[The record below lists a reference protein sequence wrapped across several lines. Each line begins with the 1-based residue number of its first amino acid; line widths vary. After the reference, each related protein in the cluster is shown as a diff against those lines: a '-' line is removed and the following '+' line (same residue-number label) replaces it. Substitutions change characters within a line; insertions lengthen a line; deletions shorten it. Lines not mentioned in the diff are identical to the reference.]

1 VKYRFIE
8 LVKKGYNS
16 DVHLFATFFGEIMDK
31 KTESRNSVSSRST
44 TQKAL
49 RINLDEKKYG
59 TIVEIGAG
67 QEVARQF
74 FLAGAAAGTIAKT
87 MSAYDMKFS
96 DAIYGVQEDGRY
108 VSKGR
113 VKAMMEQEFDLVVD
127 RVGDIRSKSSRYF
140 TYAATVAAKSFNRKN
155 ECHAWCGI
163 RVQMYPGAK
172 PSNITVHVRMFDDNA
187 EAQQQALG
195 VLGVNLIYA
204 AYYYFENPK
213 QIIDSLTD
221 GMKANRIEID
231 SIDFEGPY
239 FEDADNRIKNIHLI
253 RSWKTRA
260 IMFKPDG
267 TVAVPAEML
276 YKKNILTIRGS
287 FRPVTKLNV
296 DMIEQGQNSFSALP
310 GVDPSNTIAIAEI
323 SLNDAHGNDAKVPES
338 DIVARVQLLNSLG
351 YNVMV
356 SDYTRYFSLRAYFR
370 QFTQLQIGIVMGMVN
385 VKQIFDENFYRGVEG
400 GILEGFGKLFPDNTR
415 LFIYPEMDED
425 DHVTEFTDVKVPD
438 HLRFLYRH
446 LLENGFLHG
455 IECSDPSLFN
465 IYSRKIL
472 KQLASGQQ
480 GWEKNLPDG
489 VADEIIKHKFFGYRG

>member
-1 VKYRFIE
+1 
-8 LVKKGYNS
+8 
-16 DVHLFATFFGEIMDK
+16 MDNQ
-31 KTESRNSVSSRST
+31 TSSRNTSA
-44 TQKAL
+44 KAL
-49 RINLDEKKYG
+49 RLNLDEKKYG

-96 DAIYGVQEDGRY
+96 DAIYGVQEDRRY
-108 VSKGR
+108 VSKNR
-113 VKAMMEQEFDLVVD
+113 VKAMMEQEFDLVLD
-127 RVGDIRSKSSRYF
+127 RVGDTRSRSSRYF
-140 TYAATVAAKSFNRKN
+140 AYAATVAAKSFNRAN

-163 RVQMYPGAK
+163 RVQMYPGAE
-172 PSNITVHVRMFDDNA
+172 PSDITVHVRMLDDNA

-195 VLGVNLIYA
+195 VIGVNLIYA

-213 QIIDSLTD
+213 KIIDSLTD
-221 GMKANRIEID
+221 NIKANRIEID
-231 SIDFEGPY
+231 SIEFKGPY
-239 FEDADNRIKNIHLI
+239 FEDVDNRAKNIHLI

-276 YKKNILTIRGS
+276 YKKNVLTIRGS

-296 DMIEQGQNSFSALP
+296 DMIEQGQLAFRKLP
-310 GVDPSNTIAIAEI
+310 GVEQENTVAIAEI
-323 SLNDAHGNDAKVPES
+323 TLNDSRGNDAKVPS
-338 DIVARVQLLNSLG
+338 KDIIARVQLLNSLG

-370 QFTQLQIGIVMGMVN
+370 QYTKLQIGIVVGMIN
-385 VKQIFDENFYRGVEG
+385 IKQIFDEESYRGVEG

-415 LFIYPEMDED
+415 LFVYPELD
-425 DHVTEFTDVKVPD
+425 DSGELNDFTSVKVPD

-446 LLENGFLHG
+446 LLENDFIQG
-455 IECSDPSLFN
+455 IDCSDHNLFK
-465 IYSRKIL
+465 IFSRDVL
-472 KQLASGQQ
+472 KQLPKGR
-480 GWEKNLPDG
+480 GEWENALPEGAVEEIMKNN
-489 VADEIIKHKFFGYRG
+489 FFGFKGSR